1 MGHSRFLKKKLLK
14 WYHLNQKPNSPFG
27 TPGGFIKPGGNK
39 PEEEDKRFVSN
50 VMPLEEQYDFYYQ
63 QLSPIYKLDY
73 LKSLSLNELDGLLQE
88 RIKGFD
94 DGGLVS
100 IYKKEFKET
109 LMTTYTIDPIN

>member
-1 MGHSRFLKKKLLK
+1 MRIDKRIQTEEKAIGPFKETVEVVPFKP
-14 WYHLNQKPNSPFG
+14 KPNSPFG

-50 VMPLEEQYDFYYQ
+50 AMPLEEQYDFYYQ
-63 QLSPIYKLDY
+63 QLSPIYKMDY
-73 LKSLSLNELDGLLQE
+73 LKSLSLGELDGLLQE

-100 IYKKEFKET
+100 IYKKNLRK
-109 LMTTYTIDPIN
+109 P